1 MALPDP
7 DAAWRLRRGVHAV
20 SLGAELVFLDIEAD
34 RYLCLPAA
42 DVILDPDGRV
52 LHLHDAALGREL
64 QEAALVLQP
73 DAPREAFEPW
83 PTMPPRPTVSA
94 LRDVYPGPC
103 LADAAPLGR
112 AVMEVLMNYRGRR
125 FSEILRLVR
134 SSRPSSGASNP
145 QALQSTADA
154 FHRWSPYAPISAK
167 CLLRSFVLLRLLH
180 REGLDAQWVF
190 GVATWPFRAH
200 CWLQAGELALDERLD
215 RIAAFTPILAV

>member
-7 DAAWRLRRGVHAV
+7 DTVWRLRRGVHAV
-20 SLGAELVFLDIEAD
+20 RLGAELVFLDIEAD

-42 DVILDPDGRV
+42 AVSLNPDWRV
-52 LHLHDAALGREL
+52 LQLHDAALGRDL
-64 QEAALVLQP
+64 QEAGLILP
-73 DAPREAFEPW
+73 PGAPCEAFEPR
-83 PTMPPRPTVSA
+83 PKMPPRPTVSA

-103 LADAAPLGR
+103 LADAAPLAR
-112 AVMEVLMNYRGRR
+112 AVLEVLMNYRGRR

-134 SSRPSSGASNP
+134 GSRPASGASNP

-154 FHRWSPYAPISAK
+154 FHRWSPYAPLSAK

-190 GVATWPFRAH
+190 GVTTWPFRAH
-200 CWLQAGELALDERLD
+200 CWLQAGEVALDERLD